1 MWRRESLPAF
11 LGVVEPFSSINTR
24 FVEHRSDTWT
34 KAKCR
39 LDVLLVHGIILSS
52 CQIAG
57 NTLVM
62 AYPFCVPVHCTFY
75 RPTLRYNAARAVYK
89 ERKPVWDGINP
100 NLLARPPSNT
110 TTSSSGSSV
119 NNRERRKRD
128 EAQAS
133 QYRLWKRR
141 LAYERSNPEVRMD
154 DVPL

>member
-1 MWRRESLPAF
+1 M
-11 LGVVEPFSSINTR
+11 
-24 FVEHRSDTWT
+24 
-34 KAKCR
+34 
-39 LDVLLVHGIILSS
+39 
-52 CQIAG
+52 
-57 NTLVM
+57 
-62 AYPFCVPVHCTFY
+62 
-75 RPTLRYNAARAVYK
+75 YK